1 MWSMSKEVI
10 LMADVAGLGK
20 EGEVVR
26 VVEGYLRNY
35 LAPHKLAAPVT
46 EATRRQLEKKRKQ
59 REQLLVQE
67 REQAAALVKTVEQ
80 LSLTIPVKT
89 GEGGQLFGSV
99 TVADL
104 LVALKAQGLELA
116 KHQVLLAEPLRELGV
131 FNVPVKLH
139 PDLQATLKVWVV
151 EE

>member
-1 MWSMSKEVI
+1 MSKEVI
-10 LMADVAGLGK
+10 LMADVVGLGK

-104 LVALKAQGLELA
+104 LAALKAQGVELA